1 MPQAAVEMSRKY
13 RHVLWYSL
21 FVGAYMVV
29 LWFQVSASM
38 RILCACV
45 RV

>member
-29 LWFQVSASM
+29 LWFQV
-38 RILCACV
+38 RVLQRNLCA
-45 RV
+45 